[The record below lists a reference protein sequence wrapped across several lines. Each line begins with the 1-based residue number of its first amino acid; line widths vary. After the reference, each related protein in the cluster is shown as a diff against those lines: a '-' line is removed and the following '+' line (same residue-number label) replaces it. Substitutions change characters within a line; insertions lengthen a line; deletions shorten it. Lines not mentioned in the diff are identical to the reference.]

1 MYSCDILP
9 LPGKQ
14 YRYTKNL
21 NLLNLDHYSNQDQ
34 QSSSRIRKPNGKFKL
49 LSLHNVKKDEGK
61 NFYHH
66 TSIYNLKEYY
76 NLTKSPVFFLSDNT
90 KQLNEMQT
98 KVLLTDFQRKVASYL
113 KKIPK
118 PKNNQQYYSDIKPP
132 GYTKEYETQQT
143 ILHTQQEELLNR
155 SLCLNKYNYRPELS
169 DVGIEV
175 MLMDGTKSLSKQV
188 IPNERIQN
196 RLLKF
201 MEKYLNDEHIDYDLK
216 LQKMTQQ
223 YREIVKK
230 IKTKAFKIKVPDH
243 YQVQM
248 SDFNDYYQ
256 VNEKKQ
262 REYLEQQFDSLA
274 DQIIQSIQQSS
285 DSLSS
290 QRESQQDLNQQEYI
304 NNTPKN
310 HNKEI
315 QSEKLNEIVDYED
328 EDRVDDMRE
337 SKRIGKQKDPKKL
350 TKKQSIRVQRPSTI
364 QRQES
369 NVIQQSN
376 EQNNQNQQREQ
387 RQPTVKQIEPIHEE
401 ELKQTIQEITEELKK
416 PHKKHMTKAQRE
428 EQKKRKKE
436 IQRLHEDIERIK
448 REKGGD
454 FEYEKTDSDS
464 EDRYRRQK
472 LHNQFDD
479 MFKPRQ
485 ITRRQSHEFDQNEG
499 EDLDYASEQ
508 EIEDRNKI
516 QRVEQII
523 QQKRDPNYQ
532 YNPQEFWQQEVK
544 INIKKPQ
551 LPNIVSQQRQQ
562 EQFQQFQREKLE
574 QQMQM
579 INQKYSQQPNDSP
592 QYQQVNN
599 IQQQIPNVQQIQQL
613 LKNDQQQIPSQNKSS
628 PQQQYMA
635 TPHQEERKKQNSH
648 YSVQKSFKTPQSIPS
663 QQNNQDSL
671 HGIQDHSFNID
682 NKQNSQGQLP
692 QQNQEVRNN
701 ISQNIQNTQTTQNQQ
716 ISNQNE
722 NQQQNKNL
730 QHIGQNDQKQKQQG
744 SNTKKQEI
752 PISDNKGRSIPSM
765 RNIEQEEGTQIAK
778 QIEEKLQQVQST
790 LNKVK
795 FGMYEQMMAAQSVY
809 DVDIHEYKLTDF
821 PLSQTVFPKLNGED
835 EKQIFQQLYAWQ
847 KEVYKII
854 PILNQLNRH
863 LIIPDEDEGAA
874 SQLVSSSDDDDN

>member
-14 YRYTKNL
+14 YRYPKSL
-21 NLLNLDHYSNQDQ
+21 NLLNLDNYSNQDQ
-34 QSSSRIRKPNGKFKL
+34 QSSSRIRKPAGKFKL
-49 LSLHNVKKDEGK
+49 LSLHNLKKDEGK

-66 TSIYNLKEYY
+66 TSIYNLREYN
-76 NLTKSPVFFLSDNT
+76 NLTKSPIFFMSDNT

-118 PKNNQQYYSDIKPP
+118 PKNNQQYYSDIKPL
-132 GYTKEYETQQT
+132 GYKKEYETQQT

-175 MLMDGTKSLSKQV
+175 MLMDSTKSLTKQV
-188 IPNERIQN
+188 IPNEKIQN

-201 MEKYLNDEHIDYDLK
+201 MEKYLNDDHIDYDLK

-243 YQVQM
+243 YKVQM

-256 VNEKKQ
+256 VNEIKQ

-285 DSLSS
+285 ESLSS
-290 QRESQQDLNQQEYI
+290 QRDSQQELNQIEQRI
-304 NNTPKN
+304 ATPKH
-310 HNKEI
+310 HNQEI
-315 QSEKLNEIVDYED
+315 QQEQQDEIVNDED
-328 EDRVDDMRE
+328 EDRVEGMKE
-337 SKRIGKQKDPKKL
+337 SKKTGKQKDPKKI
-350 TKKQSIRVQRPSTI
+350 TKKQSIRVQRPSTL

-369 NVIQQSN
+369 DVIQQLTEMSN
-376 EQNNQNQQREQ
+376 ITQQREQ
-387 RQPTVKQIEPIHEE
+387 RQPTVQQIEPIHEE
-401 ELKQTIQEITEELKK
+401 ELKQTIQEIAEELKK
-416 PHKKHMTKAQRE
+416 PHKKHMTKAQRD

-448 REKGGD
+448 KEKGGD

-464 EDRYRRQK
+464 EDRFRRKK
-472 LHNQFDD
+472 LQNQFDD

-485 ITRRQSHEFDQNEG
+485 LSRRQSHQFDENEG

-508 EIEDRNKI
+508 EIEDRTKI

-523 QQKRDPNYQ
+523 QQKKDPNYQ

-544 INIKKPQ
+544 INIKKP
-551 LPNIVSQQRQQ
+551 PVSSIASQQRQQ
-562 EQFQQFQREKLE
+562 EMFQQFQREKLE

-579 INQKYSQQPNDSP
+579 INQKYSQSSNDPPQQQQANPLQHQIPNG
-592 QYQQVNN
+592 QQT
-599 IQQQIPNVQQIQQL
+599 QQQI
-613 LKNDQQQIPSQNKSS
+613 KNDQQQMPSQAKGS
-628 PQQQYMA
+628 PQQQHMA
-635 TPHQEERKKQNSH
+635 TPNYDERKKQNSH

-671 HGIQDHSFNID
+671 HGIQDHSFTID
-682 NKQNSQGQLP
+682 NRQNSQAQLP
-692 QQNQEVRNN
+692 QQQNSEVRNN
-701 ISQNIQNTQTTQNQQ
+701 IAQTTQNTQVAQ
-716 ISNQNE
+716 GNQNE
-722 NQQQNKNL
+722 NQSQNKN
-730 QHIGQNDQKQKQQG
+730 QQQSGQNDQKQKQQG

-752 PISDNKGRSIPSM
+752 PSSDNRGRTIPSS

-778 QIEEKLQQVQST
+778 QIEERLQQVQST
-790 LNKVK
+790 LNKAK
-795 FGMYEQMMAAQSVY
+795 LGMYEKMMAAQSVY
-809 DVDIHEYKLTDF
+809 DVDINEYKLADF

-835 EKQIFQQLYAWQ
+835 EKLIFQQLYAWQ

-854 PILNQLNRH
+854 PILNQVNRN
-863 LIIPDEDEGAA
+863 LIIRDEDEGAA
-874 SQLVSSSDDDDN
+874 SHLVSSSDEDDN

>member
-9 LPGKQ
+9 LPGQ
-14 YRYTKNL
+14 RFRYAKNL
-21 NLLNLDHYSNQDQ
+21 NLLHLDHYSNQDQ
-34 QSSSRIRKPNGKFKL
+34 QSSSRIRKPTSKLKL
-49 LSLHNVKKDEGK
+49 LSLHTLKKDEGK

-66 TSIYNLKEYY
+66 TSIYNLKEYN
-76 NLTKSPVFFLSDNT
+76 NLTKSPVFFLSGNT
-90 KQLNEMQT
+90 NKLNEMQA
-98 KVLLTDFQRKVASYL
+98 KVLLTDFQRKVTAYL
-113 KKIPK
+113 KKMPNS
-118 PKNNQQYYSDIKPP
+118 KNNKQYYSDIKPP
-132 GYTKEYETQQT
+132 GYTKEYETLQT

-175 MLMDGTKSLSKQV
+175 RLMDSTKSLSKQV
-188 IPNERIQN
+188 IPNESIQN

-216 LQKMTQQ
+216 MQIMTQQ

-274 DQIIQSIQQSS
+274 DQIIQSIQQSQ

-290 QRESQQDLNQQEYI
+290 YRESQSDINEQEHQHHHHHNI
-304 NNTPKN
+304 SNN
-310 HNKEI
+310 HNQEFQQNKI
-315 QSEKLNEIVDYED
+315 NDIDED
-328 EDRVDDMRE
+328 DDRVDDMKQ
-337 SKRIGKQKDPKKL
+337 SKKTVKQKDPKKL
-350 TKKQSIRVQRPSTI
+350 TKKQSIRVQRPSTL

-369 NVIQQSN
+369 DVIQQLN
-376 EQNNQNQQREQ
+376 EPNNQNQQREQ
-387 RQPTVKQIEPIHEE
+387 RQPTIQQIEPIHEE
-401 ELKQTIQEITEELKK
+401 EIRQTIQEITEELKK
-416 PHKKHMTKAQRE
+416 PHKKHMTKAERE

-464 EDRYRRQK
+464 EDRFRRQK

-485 ITRRQSHEFDQNEG
+485 VSRRQSHQFDQSEG

-508 EIEDRNKI
+508 EVEDRNKI

-544 INIKKPQ
+544 INVKKPQ

-562 EQFQQFQREKLE
+562 EQFLQFQREKLE

-579 INQKYSQQPNDSP
+579 INQKYTQQPNDLS
-592 QYQQVNN
+592 
-599 IQQQIPNVQQIQQL
+599 QQQQYSSQLNNLQQQLNNNQQQLLQQQQSKKDLQQIQ
-613 LKNDQQQIPSQNKSS
+613 SQNIKS
-628 PQQQYMA
+628 PQQQHMA
-635 TPHQEERKKQNSH
+635 TPYQDERQKQHSH

-671 HGIQDHSFNID
+671 PQIQDHSFD
-682 NKQNSQGQLP
+682 NKQNSQAQLP
-692 QQNQEVRNN
+692 QSNQEMKNSVTQITNQNQNQ
-701 ISQNIQNTQTTQNQQ
+701 SQNK
-716 ISNQNE
+716 
-722 NQQQNKNL
+722 NQQQ
-730 QHIGQNDQKQKQQG
+730 QQVGQNDQKQQG
-744 SNTKKQEI
+744 SNTKKQDQTT
-752 PISDNKGRSIPSM
+752 SDNKNKQFPSM
-765 RNIEQEEGTQIAK
+765 KKIDQEGTQISK
-778 QIEEKLQQVQST
+778 QIEERLQQVQNT
-790 LNKVK
+790 LNRTKL
-795 FGMYEQMMAAQSVY
+795 GMYEKMMAAQSVY

-821 PLSQTVFPKLNGED
+821 PLTQTVFPKLNGED
-835 EKQIFQQLYAWQ
+835 EKLIFQQLYAWQ
-847 KEVYKII
+847 KEIYKTI
-854 PILNQLNRH
+854 PILYQVNRN
-863 LIIPDEDEGAA
+863 LIIPDEEEGAA
-874 SQLVSSSDDDDN
+874 SQLVSSDDDDN